1 MYQNNFKW
9 WQNAHAIL
17 PFIIFE
23 KWQKVVL
30 IETTSCKLHQHQR
43 KNYYTKVT
51 FLFTWKWKKK
61 KLAYSRSYQHFQQQ
75 HFTSFCQKISSMQCV
90 NDFLVFNWPWNVAT
104 DDFSKKRKNQMF
116 FRGWPL
122 KPRTYQLDQKWSNAI
137 NGCSKVLYGQNIL

>member
-1 MYQNNFKW
+1 MKM
-9 WQNAHAIL
+9 
-17 PFIIFE
+17 
-23 KWQKVVL
+23 K
-30 IETTSCKLHQHQR
+30 
-43 KNYYTKVT
+43 
-51 FLFTWKWKKK
+51 KKK

-137 NGCSKVLYGQNIL
+137 NGCSKVLHGQNILKPFRNWFNYNNKRGTIVNQWITFLGFSFIMPTEN